1 MEIIDDSNLH
11 LSNEDKI
18 ISIERLNY
26 DDNGIIN
33 WIDEIYKR
41 NFMPA
46 IILIEKRKISVDS
59 IVNENTGDT
68 ILHCASY
75 LGYYNVIRVLIE
87 KFNANINIQ
96 NYNGWTALH
105 ILCTNYEK
113 NIYIFSYLIKNENL
127 LISITDYSNITPFI
141 YSIIYN
147 FHFAFLYFI
156 TLESSYINYHDQY
169 KNSLLYYAIVN
180 NNKYV
185 LEFLLYNFI
194 DVININEKYYNGTSE
209 LSDILITNK
218 NNQITKFLMKYY
230 WYELSFES
238 LSNCKKNIIHFPF
251 YNRFNY
257 ELINTIYFYKTGNTK
272 LFLYSLFKFNHNFK
286 RTTNQRLFTQYMVN
300 NNIYYKY
307 KYYNLKFLINDLIL
321 PNYNGV
327 LKIIIFLF
335 YLLFIAILNDNFL
348 NGYRDIK
355 LLISLFISFLL
366 FNLLFCVGPNIIK
379 REKNLLYR
387 VKDALLNKITD
398 LPSIDETCPC
408 CMIVKKKNQIHCHQC
423 KTCIDDLFFHSN
435 LFSICFTRKNI
446 KYYLLFLISLI
457 YTYYNLIMK
466 IFYTK
471 ENKNKGL
478 FIIFYFF
485 ISKYGLFKKIYVLIF
500 IFLLNVHLTEFISII
515 ICLGCNVPYKNMY
528 KYTKKIIGN
537 LQLRK
542 NLYYQIPQV
551 NTINICTF
559 IKNIFKSF

>member
-1 MEIIDDSNLH
+1 MDI
-11 LSNEDKI
+11 
-18 ISIERLNY
+18 
-26 DDNGIIN
+26 
-33 WIDEIYKR
+33 
-41 NFMPA
+41 
-46 IILIEKRKISVDS
+46 
-59 IVNENTGDT
+59 
-68 ILHCASY
+68 
-75 LGYYNVIRVLIE
+75 
-87 KFNANINIQ
+87 
-96 NYNGWTALH
+96 
-105 ILCTNYEK
+105 
-113 NIYIFSYLIKNENL
+113 
-127 LISITDYSNITPFI
+127 
-141 YSIIYN
+141 
-147 FHFAFLYFI
+147 
-156 TLESSYINYHDQY
+156 
-169 KNSLLYYAIVN
+169 
-180 NNKYV
+180 
-185 LEFLLYNFI
+185 
-194 DVININEKYYNGTSE
+194 ININEKYYNGTSE

-457 YTYYNLIMK
+457 YSYYNLVMK

-515 ICLGCNVPYKNMY
+515 ICLGCNVPYKNMF